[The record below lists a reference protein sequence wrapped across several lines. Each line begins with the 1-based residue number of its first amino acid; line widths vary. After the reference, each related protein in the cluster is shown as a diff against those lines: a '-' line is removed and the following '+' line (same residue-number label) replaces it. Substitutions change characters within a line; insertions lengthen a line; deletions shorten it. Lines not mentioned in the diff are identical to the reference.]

1 MARRGTLWG
10 SFGDINSRDQELKEG
25 LSADGVLYFAAPDDA
40 VSSPDFY
47 GTGLGLQPWP
57 MVPAGCGT
65 YVALSPDVLMGASW
79 AAPDLVAQGQDA
91 GAPMPQGAEG
101 PAMTI
106 QAVPNDARYTDGSLW
121 GMYGDASSPTNQY
134 GSQAAEAWAQGHT
147 GSMANVIGVIDTGID
162 YTHPDLYLNIWLNQR
177 EIPVTLRVS
186 LSDIDS
192 DGLITFR
199 DLNGAANATYVLDYN
214 SNGRID
220 AGDLLNDTRWENG
233 VDEDGNGYR
242 DDLIG
247 WDFANNENDPM
258 DGIGHGTHVAGTI
271 GALGGN
277 GIGVVGV
284 NWNVQLVPLQI
295 FSATDAFAGDTAA
308 VNYFTTAAI
317 SARAAGSAENFIA
330 TNNSWGGGSYE
341 QTLLDAITAAVRQ
354 DILFVAVAGN
364 ERRNNDEWP
373 SYPDGY
379 STAPTTGYEAV
390 IAVAAITSTGS
401 LSEFSNFGANSVDI
415 AAPGSDIW
423 SLLPSGEYRSA
434 NGTSMA
440 APHVTGAIALYASL
454 FPHATSAQIREA
466 LLSSATFTASLNDL
480 VASDG
485 RLNIPAM
492 LAIAPPVTEFA
503 DWLEGTAGGD
513 SLNGRNGNDTISAG
527 WGSDTLNGGNGA
539 DILFGDGGDDSLFGD
554 AGADTLSGGEGND
567 ALAGGDAADSLFG
580 DTGADTLSGG
590 EGNDALNGGNGADS
604 LIGDAGADML
614 LGGDDNDTMNGGN
627 GGDILFGDGG
637 DDWLMGGTDSL
648 SSVFLA
654 GQQNPF
660 SSISLDIYAK
670 PAFADLDNDGDL
682 DLAVGRDD
690 GTLSSFRRNADG
702 SFTPMNGIGGNSV
715 NPFSGIDVGWL
726 SAPTFTDLDRN
737 GTLDLILG
745 NSDGTLSAFRRNND
759 GSFTP
764 MNGVGGNPANP
775 FGNIDVGFQ
784 STPCFNDID
793 LDGDQDLV
801 LGNSGGTLSSF
812 RRNDDGT
819 YTPMDGLNGR
829 PINPFS
835 SVYAGLYSK
844 PTFTD
849 LDFDGDA
856 DLVVGRFDSVLL
868 AFRRNADGSFSPMD
882 GSNGN
887 PANPFAGLFMG
898 FGNAPV
904 FTDMNGDAVPDLVVG
919 AETGDLRIF
928 TQTITNTNADSL
940 VGGNGAD
947 TLDGGDGNDSLEGG
961 AGNDSLV
968 GGAGDDVILVGN
980 VTLEDI
986 YALFAT

>member
-1 MARRGTLWG
+1 MARQGKLWG
-10 SFGDINSRDQELKEG
+10 SLGEIRSSDQELTRG
-25 LSADGVLYFAAPDDA
+25 LSGDGVLCFVIPDNA
-40 VSSPDFY
+40 VSSPDFFCDA
-47 GTGLGLQPWP
+47 GLGLQPWP
-57 MVPAGCGT
+57 MALAGFGT
-65 YVALSPDVLMGASW
+65 YVAPPPDVLMGASW
-79 AAPDLVAQGQDA
+79 AVPAVVAQGQDA
-91 GAPMPQGAEG
+91 GEPMAQGAEG
-101 PAMTI
+101 PAINI

-121 GMYGDASSPTNQY
+121 GMYGDASSPGNEF

-147 GSMANVIGVIDTGID
+147 GSMSNVIGVIDSGID

-177 EIPVTLRVS
+177 EIPVTLSAS
-186 LSDIDS
+186 LSDIDE

-199 DLNGAANATYVLDYN
+199 DLNGSSNATYVLDYN
-214 SNGRID
+214 GNGRID

-233 VDEDGNGYR
+233 VDEDGNGYL

-247 WDFANNENDPM
+247 WDFADNDNDPM

-295 FSATDAFAGDTAA
+295 FSATDAFAGGTAA

-330 TNNSWGGGSYE
+330 TNNSWGGGWYE
-341 QTLLDAITAAVRQ
+341 QTLLDAITAAARQ
-354 DILFVAVAGN
+354 DILFVGVAGN

-379 STAPTTGYEAV
+379 STAPTTGNEAV
-390 IAVAAITSTGS
+390 IAVAAITSAGS

-434 NGTSMA
+434 SGTSMA

-492 LAIAPPVTEFA
+492 LATAPPVTEFA
-503 DWLEGTAGGD
+503 DWLDGTAGGD
-513 SLNGRNGNDTISAG
+513 SLNSRNGNDTISAG

-539 DILFGDGGDDSLFGD
+539 DILFGDGGYDSLFGD
-554 AGADTLSGGEGND
+554 AGAD
-567 ALAGGDAADSLFG
+567 
-580 DTGADTLSGG
+580 
-590 EGNDALNGGNGADS
+590 
-604 LIGDAGADML
+604 IL

-637 DDWLMGGTDSL
+637 DDWLMGGTGSL
-648 SSVFLA
+648 SSIFLA
-654 GQQNPF
+654 AQQNPF

-682 DLAVGRDD
+682 DLVVGRDD
-690 GTLSSFRRNADG
+690 GTLSSFLRNADG
-702 SFTPMNGIGGNSV
+702 SFTSMDGIGGNLA
-715 NPFSGIDVGWL
+715 NPFSGIDVGAL
-726 SAPTFTDLDRN
+726 SAPTFSDFDRN
-737 GTLDLILG
+737 GTLDLVIG
-745 NSDGTLSAFRRNND
+745 RGDGTLAAFRRNAD
-759 GSFTP
+759 GGFTP
-764 MNGVGGNPANP
+764 MDGAGGNPANP

-784 STPCFNDID
+784 SSPCFHDID

-835 SVYAGLYSK
+835 SIYAGVSSM
-844 PTFTD
+844 PTFAD

-856 DLVVGRFDSVLL
+856 DLVIGRYDGNLL
-868 AFRRNADGSFSPMD
+868 AFRRNADGSLSPMD
-882 GSNGN
+882 GNNGD

-898 FGNAPV
+898 YYNAPA
-904 FTDMNGDAVPDLVVG
+904 FTDVNGDAVPDLVVG
-919 AETGDLRIF
+919 AQTGGLRLF
-928 TQTITNTNADSL
+928 MQTITNTNADSL

-947 TLDGGDGNDSLEGG
+947 TLDGGDGSDSLVGG